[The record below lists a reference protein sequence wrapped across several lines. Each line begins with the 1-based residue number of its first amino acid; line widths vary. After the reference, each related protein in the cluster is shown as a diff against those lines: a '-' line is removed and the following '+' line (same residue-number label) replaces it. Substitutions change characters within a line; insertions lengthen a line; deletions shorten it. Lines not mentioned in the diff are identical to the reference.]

1 MALDIKLLSQ
11 GLLSTIVDGG
21 FYPMEAYNRVLKVAV
36 YGTVKP
42 RSMDTCIIRTP
53 HYCAQFALSL
63 GKESPYIFSKFNP
76 LSVLIN
82 GV

>member
-1 MALDIKLLSQ
+1 MALDITLLSQ

-21 FYPMEAYNRVLKVAV
+21 FYPMKAYNRVLKAAV

-42 RSMDTCIIRTP
+42 RSMDTRMTRTP

-82 GV
+82 RV

>member
-21 FYPMEAYNRVLKVAV
+21 FYPMEAYNRVLKAAV

-42 RSMDTCIIRTP
+42 RSRDTRIIRTP
-53 HYCAQFALSL
+53 HYCTTLSL

-76 LSVLIN
+76 LSVLVN

>member
-1 MALDIKLLSQ
+1 MALDITLLSQ

-21 FYPMEAYNRVLKVAV
+21 FYPMEAYNRVLKAAV
-36 YGTVKP
+36 YGTVK
-42 RSMDTCIIRTP
+42 RHAYNTDTTLLRTV
-53 HYCAQFALSL
+53 FFLSL
-63 GKESPYIFSKFNP
+63 RKESPYIFSKFSP